1 MKVLNNALLAFDPSY
16 DPETRSK
23 LRLQQMKKIAEFM
36 NSPDHCIM
44 SDYLLEYLLYSVPGC
59 EIFAGM
65 GLEVRTPHIYVCEY
79 NLSNEV
85 LRWDECPI
93 IDSSDSETDL
103 YPEATSDYIKHKNI
117 TSNPKKGDKEKNY
130 IAEARDRQIFQFRQE
145 KGQSNCFLG

>member
-1 MKVLNNALLAFDPSY
+1 
-16 DPETRSK
+16 
-23 LRLQQMKKIAEFM
+23 
-36 NSPDHCIM
+36 M
-44 SDYLLEYLLYSVPGC
+44 SEYLLEYRLFGVPGC
-59 EIFAGM
+59 ESCAGIRRK
-65 GLEVRTPHIYVCEY
+65 VRTAEIYFGEY

-145 KGQSNCFLG
+145 KGQSNCFLGYLCCT